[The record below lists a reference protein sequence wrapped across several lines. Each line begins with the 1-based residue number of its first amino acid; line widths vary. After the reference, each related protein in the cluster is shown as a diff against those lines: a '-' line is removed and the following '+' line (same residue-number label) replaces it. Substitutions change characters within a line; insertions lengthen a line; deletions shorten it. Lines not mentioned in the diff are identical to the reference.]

1 MIPQNLLVEAI
12 GYLAAAANVFV
23 FVSNTM
29 IPLRIAAIAANA
41 LFAAYFFL
49 KGYYPLFALNAFMAP
64 INMFRLRQMRRL
76 ITDVRDATQQASGGE
91 FDYEWLRPYMK
102 PLKLPAGV
110 TLHRKGDLSE
120 EAYVIVKGDI
130 LLLEPDV
137 TLKPGAFFGE
147 MGLFTEENRRTAS
160 VMAATDVEL
169 LCVRYDEL
177 LELAAQNPQ
186 FGFYL
191 MKLMM
196 QRMQHNV
203 ELAREAAAKEK
214 GATPAPAIARSGG
227 DEAMH
232 GPS

>member
-1 MIPQNLLVEAI
+1 MIPQNLFVEAI
-12 GYLAAAANVFV
+12 GYLAAAANIFV

-64 INMFRLRQMRRL
+64 INAFRLHQMRRL
-76 ITDVRDATQQASGGE
+76 ILDVRQATRQADGGA

-102 PLKLPAGV
+102 PLKLPKDV
-110 TLHRKGDLSE
+110 TLHRKGDISE
-120 EAYVIVKGDI
+120 EAYIIVKGEI
-130 LLLEPDV
+130 SLLEPGV
-137 TLKPGAFFGE
+137 TLKAGAFFGE
-147 MGLFTEENRRTAS
+147 MGLFTEENRRTAT
-160 VMAATDVEL
+160 VIAATDVEL

-177 LELAAQNPQ
+177 LQLAAQNPQ

-203 ELAREAAAKEK
+203 ALAREAAA
-214 GATPAPAIARSGG
+214 ARNTA
-227 DEAMH
+227 DA
-232 GPS
+232 